1 MADDKQRLIDF
12 IKAYQSIAPETA
24 GINPYEVGTK
34 EDFMQIVEGMKPDVR
49 ERAMRDANRYK
60 YVLPEDYEYPGIS
73 PQDRADSYGVVG
85 GDNPFTKNPTRR
97 KQNIIDMIE
106 RGEMSALD
114 YNLPGMRAEGQVT
127 DKAAQKINPYFKAGI
142 LEEMYSNRDKMSQG
156 PRYKTLSEGKTPSYM
171 LNEDGS
177 KKTSKEISKETKKE
191 EEYKGP
197 FPKKK
202 PTIKKETKKETKKE
216 AEKFVPKDTVL
227 GRIFDKRVR
236 PGEEISNLA
245 KTNAMLRNISD
256 NLLERRVVGGK
267 EGTSTLSRI
276 LGPGGGIRE
285 GFDEIEALETAS
297 ESKKAA
303 AVDRALAL
311 RKKQLDYDTGL
322 ANIAKTYYDMSGN
335 ADATTLQKNA
345 EYAAQM
351 AVSSGQ
357 IGADETAAFIS
368 QYLRLDQIGAN
379 VLASQ
384 LESLQ
389 EQLFTADP
397 DEQEAIKQQI
407 ADINNQ
413 IQIRGSGQSTGI
425 TENVIPYKP
434 GATQ

>member
-1 MADDKQRLIDF
+1 MIPIDF
-12 IKAYQSIAPETA
+12 GSLIEEQRRRKEKVGGYNINESAISDFADPNYKPKSILDQFADPEYVPESIQDRIAKEVPLEQQLSVGDLILRSKAKDSKQS
-24 GINPYEVGTK
+24 
-34 EDFMQIVEGMKPDVR
+34 
-49 ERAMRDANRYK
+49 RDAKALTK
-60 YVLPEDYEYPGIS
+60 YAEDL
-73 PQDRADSYGVVG
+73 
-85 GDNPFTKNPTRR
+85 NK
-97 KQNIIDMIE
+97 K
-106 RGEMSALD
+106 
-114 YNLPGMRAEGQVT
+114 
-127 DKAAQKINPYFKAGI
+127 DKAAKAKA
-142 LEEMYSNRDKMSQG
+142 EK
-156 PRYKTLSEGKTPSYM
+156 
-171 LNEDGS
+171 
-177 KKTSKEISKETKKE
+177 
-191 EEYKGP
+191 
-197 FPKKK
+197 
-202 PTIKKETKKETKKE
+202 
-216 AEKFVPKDTVL
+216 EKFVPKDTVL

-267 EGTSTLSRI
+267 EGTDTLSRI
-276 LGPGGGIRE
+276 LGPGGGLRE

-303 AVDRALAL
+303 AVDKALER

-357 IGADETAAFIS
+357 IGAEDAAAFIS

-389 EQLFTADP
+389 QQIFTADP

-413 IQIRGSGQSTGI
+413 IKIRGSGQSTGT
-425 TENVIPYKP
+425 TESNDIPY
-434 GATQ
+434 GSLLE

>member
-1 MADDKQRLIDF
+1 MADMIPIDF
-12 IKAYQSIAPETA
+12 GSFIEEQRRRKEKEKIIGGYNINESAISDFADPNYKPKSILDQFADPEYVSESIQDRIAKEVPLEQQLSVGNLILNSKARDSIQS
-24 GINPYEVGTK
+24 
-34 EDFMQIVEGMKPDVR
+34 
-49 ERAMRDANRYK
+49 RDAKALTK
-60 YVLPEDYEYPGIS
+60 YAEDL
-73 PQDRADSYGVVG
+73 
-85 GDNPFTKNPTRR
+85 NK
-97 KQNIIDMIE
+97 K
-106 RGEMSALD
+106 
-114 YNLPGMRAEGQVT
+114 
-127 DKAAQKINPYFKAGI
+127 DKAAKAKA
-142 LEEMYSNRDKMSQG
+142 EK
-156 PRYKTLSEGKTPSYM
+156 
-171 LNEDGS
+171 
-177 KKTSKEISKETKKE
+177 
-191 EEYKGP
+191 
-197 FPKKK
+197 
-202 PTIKKETKKETKKE
+202 
-216 AEKFVPKDTVL
+216 EKFVPKDTVL

-267 EGTSTLSRI
+267 EGTDTLSRI
-276 LGPGGGIRE
+276 LGPGGGLRE

-303 AVDRALAL
+303 AVDKALER

-357 IGADETAAFIS
+357 IGAEDAAAFIS

-384 LESLQ
+384 LDSLQ

-413 IQIRGSGQSTGI
+413 IKIQGSGKSTG
-425 TENVIPYKP
+425 TTTTNDIPYNP
-434 GATQ
+434 GA

>member
-1 MADDKQRLIDF
+1 MADEDRSTYRVFPRYLANKEYNEYYDRKEQEARDFAERFSEYEDPNYKPKSIMEQFAIDPNYMDEGQPSLPILRKPGRNLNNFDSSTFKDKKTGKEIF
-12 IKAYQSIAPETA
+12 PSIP
-24 GINPYEVGTK
+24 
-34 EDFMQIVEGMKPDVR
+34 
-49 ERAMRDANRYK
+49 
-60 YVLPEDYEYPGIS
+60 
-73 PQDRADSYGVVG
+73 G
-85 GDNPFTKNPTRR
+85 GD
-97 KQNIIDMIE
+97 
-106 RGEMSALD
+106 SAVSDEAALIS
-114 YNLPGMRAEGQVT
+114 AFAKTQA
-127 DKAAQKINPYFKAGI
+127 DKV
-142 LEEMYSNRDKMSQG
+142 R
-156 PRYKTLSEGKTPSYM
+156 
-171 LNEDGS
+171 
-177 KKTSKEISKETKKE
+177 KKTANEKTKADE
-191 EEYKGP
+191 EKAKTEK
-197 FPKKK
+197 
-202 PTIKKETKKETKKE
+202 
-216 AEKFVPKDTVL
+216 EKFVRKDTVL
-227 GRIFDKRVR
+227 GRIFDKRVG

-267 EGTSTLSRI
+267 EGTDTLSRI
-276 LGPGGGIRE
+276 LGPGGGLRE

-303 AVDRALAL
+303 AVDKALER

-351 AVSSGQ
+351 AVSAGQ

-389 EQLFTADP
+389 QQIFTADP

-413 IQIRGSGQSTGI
+413 IKIRGSGQSTGT
-425 TENVIPYKP
+425 TENNDIPY
-434 GATQ
+434 GSLLE

>member
-1 MADDKQRLIDF
+1 MIPIDF
-12 IKAYQSIAPETA
+12 GSLIEEQRRRKEKVGGYNINESAISDFADPNYKPKSILDQFADPEYVPESIQDRIAKEVPLEQQLSVGDLILRSKAKDSKQS
-24 GINPYEVGTK
+24 
-34 EDFMQIVEGMKPDVR
+34 
-49 ERAMRDANRYK
+49 RDAKALTK
-60 YVLPEDYEYPGIS
+60 YAEDL
-73 PQDRADSYGVVG
+73 
-85 GDNPFTKNPTRR
+85 NK
-97 KQNIIDMIE
+97 K
-106 RGEMSALD
+106 
-114 YNLPGMRAEGQVT
+114 
-127 DKAAQKINPYFKAGI
+127 DKAAKAKA
-142 LEEMYSNRDKMSQG
+142 EK
-156 PRYKTLSEGKTPSYM
+156 
-171 LNEDGS
+171 
-177 KKTSKEISKETKKE
+177 
-191 EEYKGP
+191 
-197 FPKKK
+197 
-202 PTIKKETKKETKKE
+202 
-216 AEKFVPKDTVL
+216 EKFVPKDTVL

-267 EGTSTLSRI
+267 EGTDTLSRI
-276 LGPGGGIRE
+276 LGPGGGLRE

-303 AVDRALAL
+303 AVDKALER

-389 EQLFTADP
+389 QQIFTADP

-413 IQIRGSGQSTGI
+413 IKIRGSGQSTGT
-425 TENVIPYKP
+425 TESNDIPY
-434 GATQ
+434 GSLLE

>member
-1 MADDKQRLIDF
+1 MADMIPIDF
-12 IKAYQSIAPETA
+12 GSFIEEQRRRKEKEKIIGGYNINESAISDFADPNYKPKSILDQFADPEYVSESIQDRIAKEVPLEQQLSVGNLILNSKARDSIQS
-24 GINPYEVGTK
+24 
-34 EDFMQIVEGMKPDVR
+34 
-49 ERAMRDANRYK
+49 RDAKALTK
-60 YVLPEDYEYPGIS
+60 YAEDL
-73 PQDRADSYGVVG
+73 
-85 GDNPFTKNPTRR
+85 NK
-97 KQNIIDMIE
+97 K
-106 RGEMSALD
+106 
-114 YNLPGMRAEGQVT
+114 
-127 DKAAQKINPYFKAGI
+127 DKAAKAKA
-142 LEEMYSNRDKMSQG
+142 EK
-156 PRYKTLSEGKTPSYM
+156 
-171 LNEDGS
+171 
-177 KKTSKEISKETKKE
+177 
-191 EEYKGP
+191 
-197 FPKKK
+197 
-202 PTIKKETKKETKKE
+202 
-216 AEKFVPKDTVL
+216 EKFVPKDTVL

-276 LGPGGGIRE
+276 LGPSGGLRE
-285 GFDEIEALETAS
+285 GFEEIKALETAS

-311 RKKQLDYDTGL
+311 KKKQLDYDTGL

-357 IGADETAAFIS
+357 IGAEDAAAFIS

-384 LESLQ
+384 LDSLQ

-413 IQIRGSGQSTGI
+413 IKIRGSGQSTG
-425 TENVIPYKP
+425 TTTNNDIPY
-434 GATQ
+434 GSLLE

>member
-1 MADDKQRLIDF
+1 MIPIDF
-12 IKAYQSIAPETA
+12 GSLIEEQRRRKEKVGGYNINESAISDFADPNYKPKSILDQFADPEYVPESIQDRIAKEVPLEQQLSVGDLILRSKAKDSKQS
-24 GINPYEVGTK
+24 
-34 EDFMQIVEGMKPDVR
+34 
-49 ERAMRDANRYK
+49 RDAKALTK
-60 YVLPEDYEYPGIS
+60 YAEDL
-73 PQDRADSYGVVG
+73 
-85 GDNPFTKNPTRR
+85 NK
-97 KQNIIDMIE
+97 K
-106 RGEMSALD
+106 
-114 YNLPGMRAEGQVT
+114 
-127 DKAAQKINPYFKAGI
+127 DKAAKAKA
-142 LEEMYSNRDKMSQG
+142 EK
-156 PRYKTLSEGKTPSYM
+156 
-171 LNEDGS
+171 
-177 KKTSKEISKETKKE
+177 
-191 EEYKGP
+191 
-197 FPKKK
+197 
-202 PTIKKETKKETKKE
+202 
-216 AEKFVPKDTVL
+216 EKFVPKDTVL

-267 EGTSTLSRI
+267 EGTDTLSRI
-276 LGPGGGIRE
+276 LGPGGGLRE

-303 AVDRALAL
+303 AVDKALER

-351 AVSSGQ
+351 AVSAGQ
-357 IGADETAAFIS
+357 IGADEAAAFIS

-389 EQLFTADP
+389 QQIFTADP

-413 IQIRGSGQSTGI
+413 IKIRGSGQSTGT
-425 TENVIPYKP
+425 TESNDIPY
-434 GATQ
+434 GSLLE

>member
-1 MADDKQRLIDF
+1 MIPIDF
-12 IKAYQSIAPETA
+12 GSLIEEQRRRKEKEKIIGGYNINESAISDFADPNYKPKSILDQFADPEYVPESIQDKIAKEVPLEQQLSVGNLILNSKARDSIQS
-24 GINPYEVGTK
+24 
-34 EDFMQIVEGMKPDVR
+34 
-49 ERAMRDANRYK
+49 RDAKALTK
-60 YVLPEDYEYPGIS
+60 YAEDL
-73 PQDRADSYGVVG
+73 
-85 GDNPFTKNPTRR
+85 NK
-97 KQNIIDMIE
+97 K
-106 RGEMSALD
+106 
-114 YNLPGMRAEGQVT
+114 
-127 DKAAQKINPYFKAGI
+127 DKAAKAKA
-142 LEEMYSNRDKMSQG
+142 EK
-156 PRYKTLSEGKTPSYM
+156 
-171 LNEDGS
+171 
-177 KKTSKEISKETKKE
+177 
-191 EEYKGP
+191 
-197 FPKKK
+197 
-202 PTIKKETKKETKKE
+202 
-216 AEKFVPKDTVL
+216 EKFVPKDTVL

-267 EGTSTLSRI
+267 EGTDTLSRI
-276 LGPGGGIRE
+276 LGPSGGLRE
-285 GFDEIEALETAS
+285 GFEEIEALETAS

-303 AVDRALAL
+303 AVDKALER

-357 IGADETAAFIS
+357 IGAEDAAAFIS

-384 LESLQ
+384 LDSLQ

-413 IQIRGSGQSTGI
+413 IKIRGSGQSTG
-425 TENVIPYKP
+425 TTTSNDIPY
-434 GATQ
+434 GSLLE